1 MESPAFCRQEK
12 AGSVPG
18 VRQGQRVLRAVC
30 VCADGSAGTPWPL
43 TKYQFAR

>member
-1 MESPAFCRQEK
+1 MKSPAFCRQKK

-30 VCADGSAGTPWPL
+30 VCVL
-43 TKYQFAR
+43 TAQQVLHGP